1 MIELTH
7 GNLLDAEA
15 DALVNTVNCVGVMG
29 KGLALQFKQAFPEN
43 FRVYERACRAGEV
56 RPGHMLT
63 VSTGKLSGPK
73 YIVNFP
79 TKRHWKGSSRIED
92 IDAGLHALAQE
103 IHRLGIKSVAVP
115 PLGCGNGGLCWED
128 VRPRIEAALE
138 QLPEVR
144 VLLYG
149 PAPTPV
155 AAAMKINTDRP
166 EMTRGRAL
174 LLALLERYA
183 IPGYEH
189 TKLEV
194 QKLAYFLHIAGDLEK
209 LRFVKHHYGPYA
221 ENLNHVLQRIEG
233 HFIRGYGD
241 RSSSGRAEIVLLPGA
256 MEAAQRALAGD
267 HVARARLERVGRL
280 IEGFETPHG
289 MELLATVHWVATHE
303 LEAAERIDAVIEGVA
318 RWNERKRQ
326 RFQPSHIHKAWERL
340 RAQGWLEITAGD
352 PPATSEG
359 VGGAELRSAS

>member
-29 KGLALQFKQAFPEN
+29 KGLALQFKQASPEN
-43 FRVYERACRAGEV
+43 FRAYERACRAGEV
-56 RPGHMLT
+56 KPGHMLT
-63 VSTGKLSGPK
+63 VPTGKLTGPK

-79 TKRHWKGSSRIED
+79 TKRHWKGNSRIED
-92 IDAGLHALAQE
+92 IDAGLHALVQE
-103 IHRLGIKSVAVP
+103 IQRLGIKSIAVP
-115 PLGCGNGGLCWED
+115 PLGCGNGGLRWED
-128 VRPRIEAALE
+128 VLPRIEAALG
-138 QLPEVR
+138 QLPGVR

-149 PAPTPV
+149 PALAPA
-155 AAAMKINTDRP
+155 AAAMKVNTARP

-194 QKLAYFLHIAGDLEK
+194 QKLAYFLHIAGELEK
-209 LRFVKHHYGPYA
+209 LQFVKHQFGPYA
-221 ENLNHVLQRIEG
+221 ENLNHVLQRIDG

-241 RSSSGRAEIVLLPGA
+241 RSSAGPAEIVLLPGA
-256 MEAAQRALAGD
+256 AEAAQKALASD
-267 HVARARLERVGRL
+267 DVARARLDRVGKL

-289 MELLATVHWVATHE
+289 MELLATVHWVATHQP
-303 LEAAERIDAVIEGVA
+303 EAAGSIDAVIEGVA
-318 RWNERKRQ
+318 RWNERKRH
-326 RFQPSHIHKAWERL
+326 RFQPSHIRKAWERL
-340 RAQGWLEITAGD
+340 RAQGWIEMNPGNQPT
-352 PPATSEG
+352 TSESG
-359 VGGAELRSAS
+359 RVSVLL